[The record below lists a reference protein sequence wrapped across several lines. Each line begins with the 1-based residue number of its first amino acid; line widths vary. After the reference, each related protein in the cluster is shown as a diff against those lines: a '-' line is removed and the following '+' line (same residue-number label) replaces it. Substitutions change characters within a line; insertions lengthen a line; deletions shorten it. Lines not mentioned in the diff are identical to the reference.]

1 LSFPNSARSLNSYMN
16 KPKSLEQL
24 AREAYCNGEEAV
36 VELVHSLGSK
46 LKEEKHRRGQNS
58 TNSSFPS
65 SRDLDAK
72 KKNNSRK
79 DTGRKSGGQTGHKGS
94 TLRQVPNPDI
104 ILKYSP
110 TNCGCGHTFDGS
122 EEFIDSTRR
131 QVFDIPKPVV
141 TVEEYVSEKYR
152 CPTCGEIHAGDFPEA
167 VSAAAQY
174 GHRLQAHVVYMMNY
188 QLLPYK
194 RTAEMFKNLFNI
206 SISQGTLRNIQ
217 HRFYQKIQDP
227 LDKIKHEI
235 LNSNVVHVDETGF
248 RSEGKRNW
256 LHVAST
262 DLYTFYFS
270 HHRRGKE
277 AMDDAGI
284 LPNYKGLIIHDFWK
298 SYYQYD
304 ECSHS
309 LCNAHHLRDLQGLID
324 CYGYQWAI
332 QMKAFLS
339 SSKEVVDRAKEDG
352 LLEFDSNTI
361 ESITVIYKDIIDR
374 GIKEVPPPPEKE
386 AGTKGQQKKGKAWNL
401 LNRFR
406 ERPEEILGFIYD
418 FTIPFDNNQA
428 ERDIRMT
435 KVKQKISGTFR
446 DAEMAQAFC
455 AARSYISTAIKQ
467 DLNVFK
473 TVAAAVQG
481 VFLL

>member
-1 LSFPNSARSLNSYMN
+1 MDKS
-16 KPKSLEQL
+16 KSLEQL
-24 AREAYCNGEEAV
+24 AREAFSCGEETV
-36 VELVHSLGSK
+36 VELVLSLALK

-58 TNSSFPS
+58 GNSSFPS
-65 SRDLDAK
+65 SRDLATK
-72 KKNNSRK
+72 KKNNLRK
-79 DTGRKSGGQTGHKGS
+79 ETDLKLGGQHGHKGS
-94 TLRQVPNPDI
+94 TLSQVQNPDTI
-104 ILKYSP
+104 VKCSP
-110 TNCGCGHTFDGS
+110 DSCGCGHTFDGS
-122 EEFIDSTRR
+122 EEFIDSIRR

-141 TVEEYVSEKYR
+141 TIEEYVSEKYR
-152 CPTCGEIHAGDFPEA
+152 CPVCGEIHAGDFPA
-167 VSAAAQY
+167 GVTAATQY
-174 GHRLQAHVVYMMNY
+174 GPNLQAHVVYMMNY

-194 RTAEMFKNLFNI
+194 RTAEMFKNLFDI

-217 HRFYQKIQDP
+217 FRFYQTIQEP
-227 LDKIKHEI
+227 LEEIKKEI
-235 LNSNVVHVDETGF
+235 LNSDIVHVDETGF

-270 HHRRGKE
+270 HHKRGKE

-284 LPNYKGLIIHDFWK
+284 LPNYTGLIIHDFWK
-298 SYYQYD
+298 SYYQYE

-309 LCNAHHLRDLQGLID
+309 LCNAHHMRDLQGLID

-339 SSKEVVDRAKEDG
+339 WGKEIVDRAKEDG
-352 LLEFDSNTI
+352 LSEFDDTTI
-361 ESITVIYKDIIDR
+361 ENITVIYKGIIDR
-374 GIKEVPPPPEKE
+374 GSKEMPPPPEKE

-455 AARSYISTAIKQ
+455 ATRSYISTAIKQ
-467 DLNVFK
+467 NLNVF
-473 TVAAAVQG
+473 TTIAAAVQG